1 MFIFISYSAHMSG
14 FIIHALAL
22 KLPPKGNGIVP
33 LVKEILLGEKAV
45 NKMIE
50 LNQKA
55 ASTSTA
61 QVSLISPSLHKQ
73 LVPSL
78 SCLDGA
84 FFLLLASFADATIIA
99 KCQILKVLDQSYN
112 GNPVRS

>member
-1 MFIFISYSAHMSG
+1 MSG

-84 FFLLLASFADATIIA
+84 FFLLLASFADAAIFIA
-99 KCQILKVLDQSYN
+99 KCQILKLIDPSYN
-112 GNPVRS
+112 GNPVRW